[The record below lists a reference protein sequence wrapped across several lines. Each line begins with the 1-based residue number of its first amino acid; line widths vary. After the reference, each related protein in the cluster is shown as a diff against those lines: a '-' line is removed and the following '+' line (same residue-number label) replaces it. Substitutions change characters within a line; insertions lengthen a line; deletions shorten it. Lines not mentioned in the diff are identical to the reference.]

1 VDRAN
6 LTGSAANFIE
16 QKSAIA
22 LTAVH
27 GVNVDVLD
35 IACTSKAAVTDRGVL
50 IFDQH
55 NPICDFDLVVSGSGH
70 GL

>member
-1 VDRAN
+1 MDRTN
-6 LTGSAANFIE
+6 LTSSAANFIE

-27 GVNVDVLD
+27 GVNVDVLN
-35 IACTSKAAVTDRGVL
+35 IACVSKAAVTDRGIL

-55 NPICDFDLVVSGSGH
+55 NPVCDFDLVVSGIRH
-70 GL
+70 KL